1 MRELEGRLEAHAGEI
16 ARLVARATG
25 VLRYEGRE
33 DLCQG
38 IVLRALE
45 RGASY
50 RDTGEASF
58 VAWLRAVGRS
68 YLADRVRYWQAI
80 RRKPAGLLRLT
91 AHGSRGVEPAAGGPG
106 PSTVAS
112 RKEHLRL
119 AVQALATLLPRDR
132 DLVQWS
138 SEDLPLEEQ
147 ARRLGLGYDAAKQA
161 RMRAIERFRK
171 AFRLAT
177 SRGPKR

>member
-1 MRELEGRLEAHAGEI
+1 MRELEGRLQAHANEI
-16 ARLVARATG
+16 ARIVARAAG
-25 VLRYEGRE
+25 LLRYESRE

-38 IVLRALE
+38 VVLRALE
-45 RGASY
+45 RGGRY
-50 RDTGEASF
+50 RDDGEASF

-68 YLADRVRYWQAI
+68 YLADRSRYWQAL
-80 RRKPAGLLRLT
+80 RRRPGGLLRLT
-91 AHGSRGVEPAAGGPG
+91 AHGSRGVEPADGGPG

-138 SEDLPLEEQ
+138 SEEVPLEEQ
-147 ARRLGLGYDAAKQA
+147 ARRLGVGYDAAKQA
-161 RMRAIERFRK
+161 RLRAIERFRK

-177 SRGPKR
+177 SRGSKR